1 LEDAAAIA
9 ALWSDVRIGHRGG
22 SPVKRR
28 AKNTNPTKANKS
40 TQRVGNGFFATLGPG
55 LITGASDDDP
65 SGIGTYSQ
73 AGAQLGFSMGWTM
86 LLTFPLMAAI
96 QEISARIGRTT
107 GHGIAGNLRRHYP
120 NWLLQIII
128 LPLFLAN
135 TINIGADLSGM
146 ADAARL
152 LLGGPAFLYVL
163 AFGLICVL
171 GVVFVEYSR
180 YVMVLKWLTLSLF
193 AYVGTLFAANVPWPK
208 AISGLLPQFN
218 WNTAFLTTL
227 VAILGTT
234 ISPYLFFWQASQEA
248 EDVKTEKRRKPL
260 LRAPWQAVNE
270 FTRIR
275 TDTLVGM
282 AFSNL
287 IALSIMITTAAT
299 LNQAGIKEIATSAQA
314 AEALKPIAGEFA
326 SFVFAVGIIGTG
338 LLAVPVLAGSA
349 AYAIGEAWKWPI
361 GLSKDP
367 EDAVAFYST
376 VAAAGAL
383 GIALTLSPLD
393 PIKALYWAAVI
404 NGVVAVPVMTVMM
417 LMTRENRIMGK
428 FVITGWLRWLGWVS
442 TAAMAACV
450 LAMIASWLI

>member
-1 LEDAAAIA
+1 
-9 ALWSDVRIGHRGG
+9 
-22 SPVKRR
+22 VKRR

-40 TQRVGNGFFATLGPG
+40 TQRVGNGFFGTLGPG